1 MIDLTDKS
9 FVIFGLRGSGK
20 SWLVK
25 SILDSTADH
34 IIYDPLNEHKG
45 YRQYIPD
52 DRESVEE
59 LSEMIQ
65 GLVIKQKPSLFIIDE
80 ANKYIPPKPTRLCS
94 GVADLV
100 DFSRHFG
107 ISFGAVARRPSQFHT
122 DLVELAD
129 YVLIFNLPGKND
141 FQYCEALFRGLGST
155 VRNLPPYHYACLKNG
170 REIEVHSPVEKPLH
184 PAYT

>member
-34 IIYDPLNEHKG
+34 IIYDPLNEHRG

-80 ANKYIPPKPTRLCS
+80 ANKYIPPKPTRLCP

-100 DFSRHFG
+100 DFSRHVALANSTPTWSSSPILYFSLTFRAKMIINTAKRCSVALALRFE
-107 ISFGAVARRPSQFHT
+107 ISRRIIS
-122 DLVELAD
+122 LA
-129 YVLIFNLPGKND
+129 LKMAGKLRSMLP
-141 FQYCEALFRGLGST
+141 
-155 VRNLPPYHYACLKNG
+155 
-170 REIEVHSPVEKPLH
+170 
-184 PAYT
+184 

>member
-1 MIDLTDKS
+1 VIDLTDKS
-9 FVIFGLRGSGK
+9 FAIFGLRGSGK

-25 SILDSTADH
+25 SILDSTPDH
-34 IIYDPLNEHKG
+34 IIYDPLGEHKG

-52 DRESVEE
+52 DRESTDE

-65 GLVIKQKPSLFIIDE
+65 GLVIKKKPSLFIIDE
-80 ANKYIPPKPTRLCS
+80 ANKYIPPKPTRLCP

-100 DFSRHFG
+100 DFSRHWK
-107 ISFGAVARRPSQFHT
+107 ISFGAVARRMSQFNT

-129 YVLIFNLPGKND
+129 YVFIFQLPGKND
-141 FQYCEALFRGLGST
+141 FQYCEALHRGLGST
-155 VRNLPPYHYACLKNG
+155 VRNLPAYSFACLEHG
-170 REIEVHSPVEKPLH
+170 RKVTVHTPIDKPVH

>member
-25 SILDSTADH
+25 NILDSTPDH
-34 IIYDPLNEHKG
+34 IIYDPLGEHKG

-52 DRESVEE
+52 DRDSTDE

-65 GLVIKQKPSLFIIDE
+65 GLVIKKKPSLFIIDE
-80 ANKYIPPKPTRLCS
+80 ANKYIPPKPTRLCP

-100 DFSRHFG
+100 DFSRHWK
-107 ISFGAVARRPSQFHT
+107 ISFGAVARRMSHLIPISWNYRTMYLSLTFRAKMIFST
-122 DLVELAD
+122 AKRYTVALVLRFGVSRRIVSL
-129 YVLIFNLPGKND
+129 VLNMVGKLRSILP
-141 FQYCEALFRGLGST
+141 
-155 VRNLPPYHYACLKNG
+155 
-170 REIEVHSPVEKPLH
+170 
-184 PAYT
+184 

>member
-25 SILDSTADH
+25 SILDSTPDH

-65 GLVIKQKPSLFIIDE
+65 GLVIKTKPPLFVIDE
-80 ANKYIPPKPTRLCS
+80 ANKYIPPKPSRLWA

-100 DFSRHFG
+100 DFSRHWR

-129 YVLIFNLPGKND
+129 YVFFFNLPGKND
-141 FQYCEALFRGLGST
+141 FQYCEALHRGLG
-155 VRNLPPYHYACLKNG
+155 VEFRNLAPYHFVSLKNG
-170 REIEVHSPVEKPLH
+170 REITLHSPVEKPVN
-184 PAYT
+184 PTRT